1 MKIASTVCSIGTIDL
16 NFTNGKAD
24 VEVTVGLSRSTYL
37 QYKEAHIVNN
47 TDGAQHELTVAF
59 SFAGDLLEHQL
70 QEYQKLED
78 EMTERDLLEHK
89 IDETKNQLES
99 TIFETE
105 NGVNRDFPDFFDP
118 AEINKIKKD
127 VQDIHEWF
135 TNNEFDRFPL
145 EEYQTRLDTLKGYL
159 EPAREKAMKYNS
171 IVDQMSPLKDKASEL
186 LTEVKTEPEHID
198 GGQKEALQKD
208 IADFI
213 EEVDKALATP
223 KHEVMNFNP
232 DEFTKRYNSLF
243 SRKEALM
250 KLPPKFQHAPEQKPS
265 PKPTKIEHPDE
276 APETEQ
282 QEGDIPT
289 LEDLLKQFWY
299 HPTFYVVKGCQ
310 GLRHIR

>member
-1 MKIASTVCSIGTIDL
+1 MAPKLAGDNIDLEVIDAAPNEINATYTVNDLEQSILLFKKFAPVPSEVKFTVPVDGHLTVKIASTVCSIGTIDL

-135 TNNEFDRFPL
+135 SNNEFDRFPL
-145 EEYQTRLDTLKGYL
+145 EEYQTHLDTLKGYL
-159 EPAREKAMKYNS
+159 EPAREKAMKYIIECASFFLIFLS
-171 IVDQMSPLKDKASEL
+171 I
-186 LTEVKTEPEHID
+186 
-198 GGQKEALQKD
+198 D
-208 IADFI
+208 IFY
-213 EEVDKALATP
+213 
-223 KHEVMNFNP
+223 
-232 DEFTKRYNSLF
+232 R
-243 SRKEALM
+243 
-250 KLPPKFQHAPEQKPS
+250 
-265 PKPTKIEHPDE
+265 KIE
-276 APETEQ
+276 
-282 QEGDIPT
+282 
-289 LEDLLKQFWY
+289 
-299 HPTFYVVKGCQ
+299 
-310 GLRHIR
+310 